1 MRVEILG
8 LLAETP
14 LHPGT
19 GAEEGAVDL
28 PVAREEPFG
37 IPFVPGSGVKGAM
50 REKFWQRTYDDAR
63 AGGAADDAAQA
74 AARRA
79 ADKHYGATDQAGPL
93 AISDARLLLL
103 PVRSLGRIY
112 RWVTCP
118 YILERLA
125 RDHERAKGAAAALP
139 GRSELPQSDNKN
151 EILLNAAEERC
162 FLEEFDFAGRGDPDK
177 IARIVAIIEPLIA
190 CSEARERLP
199 GQLAVVS
206 DSMFEHFARHALPV
220 AAHNVLD
227 ARKVSTN
234 LFYEETLPTDSL
246 LYALV
251 AGRGADAL
259 QHLDEVLPVNDGPP
273 YLRVGGNET
282 LGQGWCRVAR
292 PWREGA
298 QP

>member
-1 MRVEILG
+1 MKVEILG

-28 PVAREEPFG
+28 PVAREEPCG
-37 IPFVPGSGVKGAM
+37 IPLVPSSGVKGAM
-50 REKFWQRTYDDAR
+50 REKYWQQAYDKAVAD
-63 AGGAADDAAQA
+63 GAADDVAQA
-74 AARRA
+74 AAKKA
-79 ADKHYGATDQAGPL
+79 AEKHYGATDQAGPL

-103 PVRSLGRIY
+103 PIRSLGRIY

-125 RDHERAKGAAAALP
+125 RDHERAGRPAAELP
-139 GRSELPQSDNKN
+139 GRSELPQQEDDD
-151 EILLNAAEERC
+151 EVLLNAAEERC
-162 FLEEFDFAGRGDPDK
+162 FLEEFDFTCEGDPDK
-177 IARIVAIIEPLIA
+177 IARIITIIKPLIG
-190 CSEARERLP
+190 CHEVGERLRD
-199 GQLAVVS
+199 QIAVVS
-206 DSMFEHFARHALPV
+206 DGMFEHFARHALPV

-227 ARKVSTN
+227 ERKVSTN
-234 LFYEETLPTDSL
+234 LFYEETLPSDSL

-259 QHLDEVLPVNDGPP
+259 KHLDEVLPVDDGPP

-292 PWREGA
+292 PWREKR
-298 QP
+298 